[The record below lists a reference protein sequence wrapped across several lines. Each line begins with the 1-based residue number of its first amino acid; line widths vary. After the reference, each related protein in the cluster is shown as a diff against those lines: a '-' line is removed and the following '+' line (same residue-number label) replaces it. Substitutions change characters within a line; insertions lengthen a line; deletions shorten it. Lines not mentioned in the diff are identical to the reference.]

1 MRKKANMNSLITR
14 IRIQGFRS
22 YGPEPQEIDCDSPI
36 TVVYADNSQGKTS
49 FAEGIEFLFSG
60 RISRSSIFGGA
71 SYEYENML
79 SNIHMHSIDPDAD
92 IWVEAVI
99 KNTDGNSKTVR
110 RELVSDYDSMGNCKS
125 NLIIDGIQIPENEE
139 HNKLKA
145 LGILLNPQPIEAPV
159 LLQHTLRYALS
170 TEPKKRADYFSKML
184 LVDDIQIIIEG
195 IKEAKKYLASLPD
208 LQYKL
213 KFDNLT
219 NNKIFINS
227 KNINDKYRKIKTKPD
242 KKLVNDILIDISNLV
257 LSEDVESLEG
267 AIDIINRKIESA
279 SNDVFSVHDL
289 RDFQASILNNNL
301 SVSIQKLDLSNYINY
316 IQDLQ
321 ESQNSILPLL
331 QEFTEF
337 YKNSQ
342 SNTTDLCPVCNDG
355 IITEE
360 RLNEIDMILK
370 NSQHLNDLVDS
381 IIDETDKSISNL
393 RSIKNSLHNA
403 IPKAVH
409 ENKIDIISQTLIE
422 EPSADKDLRNFFSP
436 ENTYV
441 RLVNESKNIL
451 YNINKKIDSY
461 ITFLSDLK
469 NSVHQRKNIE
479 INIPNLCEVEDE
491 IILLNKNSNNI
502 NNSINTV
509 SSSIKDLLYKV
520 SLPPNARELFDLIK
534 NKDDLHKDLC
544 ADNKRSDVLKRLNKV
559 EKYIQA
565 ADKALLD
572 QKFDDMSDE
581 IITWWQTLRSP
592 SEPVGFSGVTR
603 KASGRRFVNL
613 NSSLN
618 NESKSLSAICSYS
631 DSQLNALGLSTF
643 LARQK
648 KNGTPFIV
656 LDDPL
661 TGYDIEHRS
670 SFSQDTINNLIKNN
684 IQTIVLTHDKD
695 LWNTIYNLH
704 QEVNVKKYKIELTKT
719 INRSDALF
727 SRLFLSEEPFKSYIS
742 DAKKSLKTSTEDGR
756 RHAAN
761 SLRNAAERLAKRII
775 ATRDGSPYVTANNEV
790 LGKLLKTMTE
800 NSYYIGNG
808 EQGQWKH
815 IKDKTNSG
823 SHDNSTSIP
832 SRQELEQIINMLN
845 GLEKVHNK
853 AGQLV
858 S

>member
-1 MRKKANMNSLITR
+1 
-14 IRIQGFRS
+14 
-22 YGPEPQEIDCDSPI
+22 
-36 TVVYADNSQGKTS
+36 
-49 FAEGIEFLFSG
+49 
-60 RISRSSIFGGA
+60 
-71 SYEYENML
+71 
-79 SNIHMHSIDPDAD
+79 
-92 IWVEAVI
+92 
-99 KNTDGNSKTVR
+99 
-110 RELVSDYDSMGNCKS
+110 
-125 NLIIDGIQIPENEE
+125 
-139 HNKLKA
+139 
-145 LGILLNPQPIEAPV
+145 
-159 LLQHTLRYALS
+159 
-170 TEPKKRADYFSKML
+170 
-184 LVDDIQIIIEG
+184 
-195 IKEAKKYLASLPD
+195 
-208 LQYKL
+208 
-213 KFDNLT
+213 
-219 NNKIFINS
+219 
-227 KNINDKYRKIKTKPD
+227 
-242 KKLVNDILIDISNLV
+242 
-257 LSEDVESLEG
+257 
-267 AIDIINRKIESA
+267 
-279 SNDVFSVHDL
+279 
-289 RDFQASILNNNL
+289 
-301 SVSIQKLDLSNYINY
+301 
-316 IQDLQ
+316 
-321 ESQNSILPLL
+321 
-331 QEFTEF
+331 
-337 YKNSQ
+337 
-342 SNTTDLCPVCNDG
+342 
-355 IITEE
+355 
-360 RLNEIDMILK
+360 
-370 NSQHLNDLVDS
+370 
-381 IIDETDKSISNL
+381 
-393 RSIKNSLHNA
+393 
-403 IPKAVH
+403 
-409 ENKIDIISQTLIE
+409 
-422 EPSADKDLRNFFSP
+422 
-436 ENTYV
+436 
-441 RLVNESKNIL
+441 
-451 YNINKKIDSY
+451 
-461 ITFLSDLK
+461 
-469 NSVHQRKNIE
+469 
-479 INIPNLCEVEDE
+479 
-491 IILLNKNSNNI
+491 
-502 NNSINTV
+502 
-509 SSSIKDLLYKV
+509 
-520 SLPPNARELFDLIK
+520 
-534 NKDDLHKDLC
+534 LC

>member
-1 MRKKANMNSLITR
+1 M
-14 IRIQGFRS
+14 
-22 YGPEPQEIDCDSPI
+22 D
-36 TVVYADNSQGKTS
+36 
-49 FAEGIEFLFSG
+49 
-60 RISRSSIFGGA
+60 
-71 SYEYENML
+71 
-79 SNIHMHSIDPDAD
+79 
-92 IWVEAVI
+92 
-99 KNTDGNSKTVR
+99 
-110 RELVSDYDSMGNCKS
+110 
-125 NLIIDGIQIPENEE
+125 
-139 HNKLKA
+139 
-145 LGILLNPQPIEAPV
+145 
-159 LLQHTLRYALS
+159 
-170 TEPKKRADYFSKML
+170 
-184 LVDDIQIIIEG
+184 
-195 IKEAKKYLASLPD
+195 
-208 LQYKL
+208 
-213 KFDNLT
+213 
-219 NNKIFINS
+219 
-227 KNINDKYRKIKTKPD
+227 
-242 KKLVNDILIDISNLV
+242 
-257 LSEDVESLEG
+257 
-267 AIDIINRKIESA
+267 
-279 SNDVFSVHDL
+279 
-289 RDFQASILNNNL
+289 NNL
-301 SVSIQKLDLSNYINY
+301 SVSIQKSDLSNYTNH

-337 YKNSQ
+337 YKNFQ
-342 SNTTDLCPVCNDG
+342 SSTTDLCPVCNDG

-393 RSIKNSLHNA
+393 QSIKNSLHNA
-403 IPKAVH
+403 IPKAVR
-409 ENKIDIISQTLIE
+409 ENKIGIISQTLIE
-422 EPSADKDLRNFFSP
+422 ELSADKDLRNFFSP

-441 RLVNESKNIL
+441 CLVNKSKNIL
-451 YNINKKIDSY
+451 CNIDKKIDSY

-479 INIPNLCEVEDE
+479 INLPNLCEVEDD

-502 NNSINTV
+502 NNSIDTV
-509 SSSIKDLLYKV
+509 SNSIKDLLYKV

-559 EKYIQA
+559 EKYIKA

-572 QKFDDMSDE
+572 QKFADMSDE
-581 IITWWQTLRSP
+581 ISTWWQTLRSP
-592 SEPVGFSGVTR
+592 DEPVGFSGVTR

-661 TGYDIEHRS
+661 TGYDVEHRS

-684 IQTIVLTHDKD
+684 IQTIVLTHDRG
-695 LWNTIYNLH
+695 LWTTIYNF
-704 QEVNVKKYKIELTKT
+704 QQGASNINVKRHQIELAETHKGSN
-719 INRSDALF
+719 ILF
-727 SRLFLSEEPFKSYIS
+727 SRIFPSKEPFWSYID
-742 DAKKSLKTSTEDGR
+742 DARNSLDDQTEDSR

-775 ATRDGSPYVTANNEV
+775 ATREGKPYVTINNEV
-790 LGKLLKTMTE
+790 LGTLMNKMTK
-800 NSYYIGNG
+800 YYIQPN
-808 EQGQWKH
+808 EQGLWKY
-815 IKDKTNSG
+815 IKDTTNSG
-823 SHDNSTSIP
+823 SHDNSTLIP
-832 SRQELEQIINMLN
+832 SKQDLKKIIGILRDLHN
-845 GLEKVHNK
+845 VHESK
-853 AGQLV
+853 EGKLV